1 MFMGRKVIEIAKR
14 KYIASPQIYR
24 IWFGF
29 YQFALKSKDKEVITA
44 LDKSKSFYSS
54 WGTDT
59 EISFDNWW
67 KEKHHLFYE
76 TKKIKL
82 IEGKEPITDASH
94 LVISIPK
101 DIHLEVL
108 MKQMQE
114 IVIPELEKRKN
125 RTKITEH
132 RYAPKEVQGVKQESA
147 RLYYELYKKVF
158 SNEKLK
164 GMNQYTAVQGH
175 FLKRF
180 INKPNEIPEYF
191 SDYDDNSNERLDS
204 SMRNV
209 RRYKKK
215 CLQLILN
222 VANGEFPGKY

>member
-1 MFMGRKVIEIAKR
+1 MGRKVIEIAKR

-24 IWFGF
+24 LWFGF
-29 YQFALKSKDKEVITA
+29 YQLALKSKDKEVISA
-44 LDKSKSFYSS
+44 LKKSKNFYSS
-54 WGTDT
+54 WGTDSV
-59 EISFDNWW
+59 IHFDDWW
-67 KEKHHLFYE
+67 KEKQHLFYE

-94 LVISIPK
+94 LVISFPK
-101 DIHLEVL
+101 DTPLEVL
-108 MKQMQE
+108 MKEFQE
-114 IVIPELEKRKN
+114 RVAPELEKRKN
-125 RTKITEH
+125 RIKITEH
-132 RYAPKEVQGVKQESA
+132 IYAPTELQGIKKESA

-158 SNEKLK
+158 SNEELK
-164 GMNQYTAVQGH
+164 GVDQYKEVQEH
-175 FLKRF
+175 FLTRF
-180 INKPNEIPEYF
+180 KKKPNEIPEYF
-191 SDYDDNSNERLDS
+191 RDFDDDEVRIES

>member
-1 MFMGRKVIEIAKR
+1 MGRKVIEIAKR

-24 IWFGF
+24 LWFGF
-29 YQFALKSKDKEVITA
+29 YQLALKSKDKEVISA
-44 LDKSKSFYSS
+44 LKKSKNFYSS
-54 WGTDT
+54 WGTDSV
-59 EISFDNWW
+59 IHFDDWW
-67 KEKHHLFYE
+67 KEKQHLFYE

-94 LVISIPK
+94 LVISFPK
-101 DIHLEVL
+101 DTPLEVL
-108 MKQMQE
+108 MKEFQE
-114 IVIPELEKRKN
+114 RVAPELEKRKN
-125 RTKITEH
+125 RIKITEH
-132 RYAPKEVQGVKQESA
+132 IYAPTEVQGIKKESA

-158 SNEKLK
+158 SNEELK
-164 GMNQYTAVQGH
+164 GVDQYKEVQEH
-175 FLKRF
+175 FLTRF
-180 INKPNEIPEYF
+180 KKKPNEIPEYF
-191 SDYDDNSNERLDS
+191 RDFDDDEERIES

>member
-1 MFMGRKVIEIAKR
+1 MGRKLIEIAKR

-29 YQFALKSKDKEVITA
+29 YQFALKSKDKEVISA
-44 LDKSKSFYSS
+44 LKKSKNFYSS
-54 WGTDT
+54 WGTDSD
-59 EISFDNWW
+59 IHFDDWW
-67 KEKHHLFYE
+67 KENQHLFYE

-82 IEGKEPITDASH
+82 IEGKEPITVASH

-108 MKQMQE
+108 MKQIQE
-114 IVIPELEKRKN
+114 LVAPKLEKRKN
-125 RTKITEH
+125 RIKITEH
-132 RYAPKEVQGVKQESA
+132 RYAPTEVQGVKKESA
-147 RLYYELYKKVF
+147 RLYFELYKKVF

-164 GMNQYTAVQGH
+164 GAEQYEAVKDY
-175 FLKRF
+175 FETRF
-180 INKPNEIPEYF
+180 KKKPNEIPEYF
-191 SDYDDNSNERLDS
+191 NDYDDNEERIDS

-215 CLQLILN
+215 CLQLIFN